1 MPCCIVALA
10 MPPSPRLICGETL
23 RANKHACGPE
33 KAISWARAPHLSGD
47 GDGGIDGVGDDK
59 QHGLG
64 ARLGAR
70 CHEVANLDKMSEP
83 SNQRCARAMAAAH
96 GHRAWSSLRWHARQ
110 LVLTMDPLVLKRSS
124 RVMPGLR
131 GTPAG
136 MTTTCIESA
145 QHTHT
150 HVRLV
155 ISRVMKKSFGREG
168 QGQGRSIRRD
178 GPTRLRH
185 KCSARETKS
194 DARRHE
200 RFRWTCDW
208 PSGKV
213 WWHASLRTG
222 HLRGSPSRPS

>member
-1 MPCCIVALA
+1 MLSQPHTGITPCPAASFALA
-10 MPPSPRLICGETL
+10 MPPSPRLICGENL
-23 RANKHACGPE
+23 RAHTHACGTE
-33 KAISWARAPHLSGD
+33 VAITWTRARHLSGD

-136 MTTTCIESA
+136 MTTTCIEST

-150 HVRLV
+150 HTRQASDQ
-155 ISRVMKKSFGREG
+155 SR
-168 QGQGRSIRRD
+168 D
-178 GPTRLRH
+178 
-185 KCSARETKS
+185 
-194 DARRHE
+194 E
-200 RFRWTCDW
+200 R
-208 PSGKV
+208 K
-213 WWHASLRTG
+213 L
-222 HLRGSPSRPS
+222 

>member
-1 MPCCIVALA
+1 
-10 MPPSPRLICGETL
+10 
-23 RANKHACGPE
+23 
-33 KAISWARAPHLSGD
+33 
-47 GDGGIDGVGDDK
+47 
-59 QHGLG
+59 
-64 ARLGAR
+64 
-70 CHEVANLDKMSEP
+70 
-83 SNQRCARAMAAAH
+83 
-96 GHRAWSSLRWHARQ
+96 
-110 LVLTMDPLVLKRSS
+110 
-124 RVMPGLR
+124 
-131 GTPAG
+131 

-155 ISRVMKKSFGREG
+155 ISRVMKKSFCREG

-222 HLRGSPSRPS
+222 RYVAVLHGLLDIVAAVAHALGVGSAVRQIRRNTCVITLRYSHWGRRDRIHGMSSHTENPPGIPSFQHIARRGVHWLDLRVATG